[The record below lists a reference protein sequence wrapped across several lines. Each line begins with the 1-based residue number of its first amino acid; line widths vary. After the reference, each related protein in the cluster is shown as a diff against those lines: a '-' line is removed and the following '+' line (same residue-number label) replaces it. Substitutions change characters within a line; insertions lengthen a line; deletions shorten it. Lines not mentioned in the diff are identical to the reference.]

1 MRLDEDRNAFKAIIQ
16 NAAFDLDILDDFIEK
31 DYWIFLLLKTIFK
44 NKEREYVFKG
54 GTSLSKCYGL
64 INRFSEDIDI
74 SYSSSFESNNS
85 GEIKR
90 KFRGITRSVKEL
102 GLEINNTEK
111 LRWNRYFNQFI
122 VPYESFVDDRSIE
135 KNVIIELAAQTPSFP
150 SEEKEIDSF
159 IGQYFKKMGREDL
172 ISLYEL
178 EPFMIRV
185 QSLSRTLIDKT
196 FAICDY
202 YLTHRCSRHSRHLYD
217 MNKILAV
224 VELNERLSNLFLEVK
239 EYRKRIKVC
248 VSARGDHKI
257 HNILSEIIE
266 EESFKNDFEN
276 ITSKLLYEKCSY
288 ASCESSLKQLKN
300 FLEEHDI

>member
-1 MRLDEDRNAFKAIIQ
+1 MRLDNEKDLFKDYLYEASLLLNISQ
-16 NAAFDLDILDDFIEK
+16 QYIEK
-31 DYWIFLLLKTIFK
+31 DYWLFLLLKTIFR

-102 GLEINNTEK
+102 GLEINNTDK
-111 LRWNRYFNQFI
+111 LRWNRYFNQLI
-122 VPYESFVDDRSIE
+122 VPYESVVDDRSIDS
-135 KNVIIELAAQTPSFP
+135 NIIIELAAQTPSFP
-150 SEEKEIDSF
+150 SEEKEISSF
-159 IGQYFKKMGREDL
+159 IGQYFKKMNREDL

-202 YLTHRCSRHSRHLYD
+202 YLTNKCNRHSRHIYD
-217 MNKILAV
+217 INKILSV
-224 VELNERLSNLFLEVK
+224 VELSEELSNLFLEVK
-239 EYRKRIKVC
+239 EYRKKIKVC
-248 VSARGDHKI
+248 VSARGDHKL
-257 HNILSEIIE
+257 HNIVDAIIK

-288 ASCESSLKQLKN
+288 ASCEDSLKQLKS